1 MNNRFFFGL
10 VNSPILFK
18 LFNLLTTKETIIHQT
33 KNKKHN
39 YSAVNAIYKNTKNKI
54 WQNGKKNDMPK
65 QQNKMYTQEKSVG
78 RKMVRFQTPEIK

>member
-33 KNKKHN
+33 KNIKHN
-39 YSAVNAIYKNTKNKI
+39 YSAVNAIYKK
-54 WQNGKKNDMPK
+54 
-65 QQNKMYTQEKSVG
+65 
-78 RKMVRFQTPEIK
+78 